1 VAAPVAAL
9 LALASALSF
18 GSGDFLGG
26 LAARQVRTTS
36 VLLWSYLLSG
46 SLLVVASAATGGSPS
61 LRDLV
66 IGSGAGLLGA
76 AGIGLL
82 YQALAVG
89 QMSAIAP
96 VTALLAAAIP
106 VTAGFLQGEDP
117 GPSPIAGMA
126 LAVVAVVLVSAEG
139 GGSLRPSD
147 ARGVTLALAAGVCF
161 GLFYVGVAS
170 TDDGSGLWPLL
181 GARAASIV
189 LVGGLALLGVIHA
202 PAPRGRPAAWTA
214 GAGVLDG
221 AGNVLYL
228 LAVREGLISVGTVLS
243 SLYPVAT
250 VALAW
255 AVLRERFAPLQR
267 VGMVV
272 ALPAIA
278 LLTL

>member
-1 VAAPVAAL
+1 MAAL

-26 LAARQVRTTS
+26 LAARHLRPTA

-46 SLLVVASAATGGSPS
+46 SLLLVASLVTGGTVDG
-61 LRDLV
+61 RDLAL
-66 IGSGAGLLGA
+66 GAGAGLLGA

-82 YQALAVG
+82 YQALALG

-106 VTAGFLQGEDP
+106 VGAGLLQGEDP
-117 GPSPIAGMA
+117 GGAAAVGMG

-147 ARGVTLALAAGVCF
+147 SRGVTLALAAGVCF
-161 GLFYVGVAS
+161 GLFFVGLSA
-170 TDDGSGLWPLL
+170 TDEGSGLWPLL
-181 GARAASIV
+181 AARVASIV
-189 LVGGLALLGVIHA
+189 VVGFLALLGVVAA
-202 PAPRGRPAAWTA
+202 PRPRGRPAWWTA

-228 LAVREGLISVGTVLS
+228 LAIREGLLSVATVLS

-255 AVLRERFAPLQR
+255 AVLRERFAPIQR
-267 VGMVV
+267 VGMVI

-278 LLTL
+278 LLTA

>member
-1 VAAPVAAL
+1 MAAV

-26 LAARQVRTTS
+26 LAARRVRTTS

-46 SLLVVASAATGGSPS
+46 SLLLVASLVTGGSPT

-106 VTAGFLQGEDP
+106 VTVGFGQGEDP
-117 GPSPIAGMA
+117 GPGPVAGMA

-147 ARGVTLALAAGVCF
+147 ARGVTLALGAGVCF

-170 TDDGSGLWPLL
+170 TGSDSGLWPLL

-189 LVGGLALLGVIHA
+189 VVGVLALLGAIQA
-202 PAPRGRPAAWTA
+202 PPPRGRAAAWTA

-228 LAVREGLISVGTVLS
+228 LAIREGLISVGTVLS

-250 VALAW
+250 VLLAW

-278 LLTL
+278 LLTF

>member
-1 VAAPVAAL
+1 MAAL

-26 LAARQVRTTS
+26 RAARHVRTTT
-36 VLLWSYLLSG
+36 VLLWSYFLSG
-46 SLLVVASAATGGSPS
+46 ALLALASLATGGSPTVG
-61 LRDLV
+61 DLV

-106 VTAGFLQGEDP
+106 VTVGFAQGEDP
-117 GPSPIAGMA
+117 GIGALVGMA

-147 ARGVTLALAAGVCF
+147 GRGVVLALAAGVCF
-161 GLFYVGVAS
+161 GCFYVGVAS
-170 TDDGSGLWPLL
+170 TGDDSGLWPLL
-181 GARAASIV
+181 GARLASIV
-189 LVGGLALLGVIHA
+189 VVGGLAVGRVIAA
-202 PAPRGRPAAWTA
+202 PAPRGRPAWWTA

-221 AGNVLYL
+221 TGNVLYL

-250 VALAW
+250 VVLAW
-255 AVLRERFAPLQR
+255 AILRERFAPLQR
-267 VGMVV
+267 VGMAV

-278 LLTL
+278 LLAL

>member
-1 VAAPVAAL
+1 VAAV

-26 LAARQVRTTS
+26 LAARHVRTTT

-46 SLLVVASAATGGSPS
+46 SLLLVASLLTGGSPTAG
-61 LRDLV
+61 DLV

-82 YQALAVG
+82 YQALSVG

-106 VTAGFLQGEDP
+106 VTVGFLQGEDP
-117 GPSPIAGMA
+117 GPGAIAGMA
-126 LAVVAVVLVSAEG
+126 LAVMAVVLVSAEG

-161 GLFYVGVAS
+161 GFFYVGVAS
-170 TDDGSGLWPLL
+170 TSDDSGLWPLL
-181 GARAASIV
+181 GARAASIAV
-189 LVGGLALLGVIHA
+189 VGGLVLLGTIQA

-250 VALAW
+250 VLLAW

>member
-1 VAAPVAAL
+1 MAAL
-9 LALASALSF
+9 LALSSALAF

-26 LAARQVRTTS
+26 LATRRVRATS

-46 SLLVVASAATGGSPS
+46 TLLLVASLVTDGTLTVRDVA
-61 LRDLV
+61 L
-66 IGSGAGLLGA
+66 GSGAGLLGA

-82 YQALAVG
+82 YQALSVG

-106 VTAGFLQGEDP
+106 VGAGLLQGEEP
-117 GPSPIAGMA
+117 GLGAVAGMV

-147 ARGVTLALAAGVCF
+147 VRGVTLALAAGVCF
-161 GLFYVGVAS
+161 GLFFVGLS
-170 TDDGSGLWPLL
+170 MTDDDSGLWPLL
-181 GARAASIV
+181 GARVASIV
-189 LVGGLALLGVIHA
+189 VVGLLVLVGVISA
-202 PAPRGRPAAWTA
+202 PAPRGQPAWWTA

-228 LAVREGLISVGTVLS
+228 LAIREGLLSVGTVLS

-250 VALAW
+250 VVLAW

>member
-1 VAAPVAAL
+1 MAAL

-26 LAARQVRTTS
+26 LAARHVRTTT
-36 VLLWSYLLSG
+36 VVLWSYLLSG
-46 SLLVVASAATGGSPS
+46 ALLLVASLATGGSPTAG
-61 LRDLV
+61 DLV

-76 AGIGLL
+76 TGIGLL
-82 YQALAVG
+82 YQALSVG

-106 VTAGFLQGEDP
+106 VTVGLVQDEEP
-117 GPSPIAGMA
+117 GTGALLGMG

-147 ARGVTLALAAGVCF
+147 GRGVGLALAAGICF

-170 TDDGSGLWPLL
+170 TGDDSGLWPLL
-181 GARAASIV
+181 AARVASLAAVGA
-189 LVGGLALLGVIHA
+189 LALAGVVAA
-202 PAPRGRPAAWTA
+202 PPPRGRPAAWTA

-243 SLYPVAT
+243 ALYPVAT
-250 VALAW
+250 VLLAR
-255 AVLRERFAPLQR
+255 AVLRERFAPLQQ
-267 VGMVV
+267 VGMVLAV
-272 ALPAIA
+272 PAIA
-278 LLTL
+278 LLAL

>member
-1 VAAPVAAL
+1 MAAL

-18 GSGDFLGG
+18 GTGDFLGG
-26 LAARQVRTTS
+26 RAARHVRTTT

-46 SLLVVASAATGGSPS
+46 SLLLVASLATGGSPTAS
-61 LRDLV
+61 DLV

-106 VTAGFLQGEDP
+106 VTVGFLQGEDP
-117 GPSPIAGMA
+117 GPRPIAGMA
-126 LAVVAVVLVSAEG
+126 LAVAAVVLVSAEG

-147 ARGVTLALAAGVCF
+147 KRGVGLALAAGVCF

-170 TDDGSGLWPLL
+170 TSDDSGLWPLL

-189 LVGGLALLGVIHA
+189 VVGGLALLGTIHA

-228 LAVREGLISVGTVLS
+228 VAVREGLISVGTVLS

-250 VALAW
+250 VLLAW
-255 AVLRERFAPLQR
+255 AILRERFAPLQR

-272 ALPAIA
+272 ALPAVA